1 MLHSFL
7 VFLHESVEEL
17 IHFQEAANT
26 SHKYFVFP
34 LRNIIFSRSNN
45 NNKNV
50 WTGSLVCVSSF
61 SKISAELLPTH
72 EKKYS
77 VMLTVMKHLTRNP
90 AQHREQYI
98 TECKLTLK
106 PQAFVK

>member
-61 SKISAELLPTH
+61 SKISAELLSTH
-72 EKKYS
+72 EKKVQCHVNCDEASYQKS
-77 VMLTVMKHLTRNP
+77 CP
-90 AQHREQYI
+90 AQRTIYY
-98 TECKLTLK
+98 
-106 PQAFVK
+106 